1 MITAFFHSKN
11 GNCPM
16 RKFLGSL
23 SSKNRSDTIHRI
35 QLLEKYGKKL
45 REPFSKKLTE
55 ELLELRITGVDNIV
69 RVIYFFIKENKA
81 ILTHGFIKKTQKT
94 PINEIRKALQ
104 YKKEYEE
111 QTKEEK

>member
-16 RKFLGSL
+16 RKFLGDLSL
-23 SSKNRSDTIHRI
+23 KNRSDTIHHI
-35 QLLEKYGKKL
+35 KLLEKYGREL

-55 ELLELRITGVDNIV
+55 ELLELRISSVDNIV

-81 ILTHGFIKKTQKT
+81 ILTYGFKKKL
-94 PINEIRKALQ
+94 KKLQ
-104 YKKEYEE
+104 LMR
-111 QTKEEK
+111 